1 MFNVL
6 EFKLEARSELIYILH
21 PGISRELTEC
31 GLAGIK
37 KTWHFLNIQTLG
49 SGLGMYGV
57 SCLHSKMSNCSPNAD
72 CYLSDSVAVSDIMC
86 HGTFSENWT
95 LMASDYLGLTP
106 SIIETS

>member
-49 SGLGMYGV
+49 SGFGMYGV